1 MLRGS
6 LEVVEFVP
14 RQIAADP
21 LPVTP
26 LDASNHGWC
35 RLRVRHRTVSTF
47 LAALASLALHAGL
60 VAPAFWVGG
69 AALRHSPKRENTG
82 EAALQCIV
90 LDDSPKLAVASPAPP
105 DSPVLVAIGLSDRL
119 STLPAASP
127 GLDTSKPKESEEQSS
142 LGEISGRYVGQI
154 QARIERAWLR
164 PRTAIGAPIF
174 QCQVQVDQDRAGQV
188 GKVTLLQCNG
198 DDRWRMSL
206 VHAITAA
213 SPLPAAPDQALFARH
228 VILEFRAMAYS
239 PGAEAGF
246 YEPADSPAA
255 HAMADETDESQRAF
269 QALRDAA
276 IAPHAHRVLQLRIE
290 GAKADI
296 ASEH

>member
-6 LEVVEFVP
+6 LEVVE
-14 RQIAADP
+14 
-21 LPVTP
+21 
-26 LDASNHGWC
+26 S
-35 RLRVRHRTVSTF
+35 
-47 LAALASLALHAGL
+47 ALASLAPHAGL

-69 AALRHSPKRENTG
+69 AALRHSPKQKNTG
-82 EAALQCIV
+82 EAALQWIV

-174 QCQVQVDQDRAGQV
+174 QCQVQVDHE
-188 GKVTLLQCNG
+188 
-198 DDRWRMSL
+198 S
-206 VHAITAA
+206 
-213 SPLPAAPDQALFARH
+213 
-228 VILEFRAMAYS
+228 
-239 PGAEAGF
+239 
-246 YEPADSPAA
+246 
-255 HAMADETDESQRAF
+255 DESQRAF

-290 GAKADI
+290 GSKAEI